1 MTIHRLLSG
10 AIAALIAVTLVSGSA
25 VAAPQSKPA
34 AKTAPAKPASTAKPA
49 AALIDLNSAS
59 KAELMTLP
67 GIGDALSQ
75 KIMDARPFARKDELV
90 IKKIIPQSTY
100 DKIKDQV
107 VARQKK

>member
-1 MTIHRLLSG
+1 
-10 AIAALIAVTLVSGSA
+10 
-25 VAAPQSKPA
+25 
-34 AKTAPAKPASTAKPA
+34 
-49 AALIDLNSAS
+49 
-59 KAELMTLP
+59 MTLP